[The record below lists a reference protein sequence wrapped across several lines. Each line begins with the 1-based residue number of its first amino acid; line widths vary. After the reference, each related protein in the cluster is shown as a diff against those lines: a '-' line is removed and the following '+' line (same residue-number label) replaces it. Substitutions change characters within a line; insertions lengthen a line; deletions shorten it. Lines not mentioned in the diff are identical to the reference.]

1 MQFAL
6 ELDFIEPRAAR
17 RLDVEWGINHSYLF
31 LELYGSLFGTS
42 IPVRDTFTWSAG
54 LGLTF

>member
-1 MQFAL
+1 MFAF
-6 ELDFIEPRAAR
+6 ELDVIEPRAAR
-17 RLDVEWGINHSYLF
+17 RLDEDWGINHSYLF

-42 IPVRDTFTWSAG
+42 IPMRDTLTWSMG